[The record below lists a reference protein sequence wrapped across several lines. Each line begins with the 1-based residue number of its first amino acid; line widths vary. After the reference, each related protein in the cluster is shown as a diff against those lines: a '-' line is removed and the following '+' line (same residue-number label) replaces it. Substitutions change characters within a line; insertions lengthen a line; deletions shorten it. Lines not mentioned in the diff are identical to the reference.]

1 MAFASIFATIG
12 AWLANGPGILLL
24 STLVASLVLVWDWRW
39 GLGGATAVMLGI
51 GALTA
56 ALHDPG
62 LAVTGAQWV
71 TALVSSLLLGLSA
84 YFHRPG
90 VVVSPHSNW
99 LLRSLALGFLA
110 GAWWVL
116 DPGVVLPTLTR
127 VETDLLLWIG
137 LCSAL
142 MLGLSAAPFYNGI
155 GLLLLTTVAQNI
167 AAVLLPGSG
176 LAVLI
181 GIAQV
186 LLALGCAYTVLAQ
199 PVQSLRWQTI
209 STDKSS
215 GRKREG
221 RVEPTGPR
229 PRLPR
234 LFPGRAAQPGPVL
247 RIKEPAE
254 TPNAAP
260 SSTGPKISAEEGI

>member
-1 MAFASIFATIG
+1 MASSSIFAAVG
-12 AWLANGPGILLL
+12 AWLANGPGILFL

-39 GLGGATAVMLGI
+39 ALGGATVVMLGI
-51 GALTA
+51 STLSA
-56 ALHDPG
+56 ALHDPVP
-62 LAVTGAQWV
+62 AVTGAQWV
-71 TALVSSLLLGLSA
+71 AALVSSLLLGLSA

-90 VVVSPHSNW
+90 VVVPPHSNW

-116 DPGVVLPTLTR
+116 DPGVTLPTFTR
-127 VETDLLLWIG
+127 VETDLLIWIG

-155 GLLLLTTVAQNI
+155 GLLLLTAVAQNI

-181 GIAQV
+181 GIAQI

-199 PVQSLRWQTI
+199 PARSSKWQMI
-209 STDKSS
+209 STSKSS
-215 GRKREG
+215 ARNREES
-221 RVEPTGPR
+221 VEPTGPR

-234 LFPGRAAQPGPVL
+234 LFPGRAAQPGPVS

-254 TPNAAP
+254 TLNAAP
-260 SSTGPKISAEEGI
+260 SSTSPKISAEEGI